1 MTFFIME
8 VVERKILISLY
19 KKSLEA
25 GGTMRNIILASQSPR
40 RRELMEQ
47 AGYTFEIIPSYA
59 DEVIADKEPEIVVQK
74 LSMLKACDVYQG
86 YAEKASQSSDAMWN
100 RALENV
106 LVIGADTVVSIGG
119 RILGK
124 PASIDEAMEMIKG
137 LQGKTHEVYTGVSF
151 VWYAP
156 ALNGKSKAQH
166 THENVFFGSLPIQR
180 TDVFESV
187 CTHSFYECTRVTC
200 YPMTDKEIED
210 YIAKGECMDKA
221 GAYGIQGSFGVY
233 IKDICGDYN
242 NVVGLPIAR
251 LYHELKALGL
261 Q

>member
-1 MTFFIME
+1 M
-8 VVERKILISLY
+8 RK
-19 KKSLEA
+19 
-25 GGTMRNIILASQSPR
+25 IILASQSPR

-47 AGYTFEIIPSYA
+47 AGYAFEIIPSNA

-74 LSMLKACDVYQG
+74 LSMLKAREVYQG
-86 YAEKASQSSDAMWN
+86 YAENMSQCAASTCSN
-100 RALENV
+100 GALEKI

-119 RILGK
+119 NILGK
-124 PASIDEAMEMIKG
+124 PASADEAVAMIKS
-137 LQGKTHEVYTGVSF
+137 LQGNTHEVYTGVSF

-156 ALNGKSKAQH
+156 DLNGKSEAQH
-166 THENVFFGSLPIQR
+166 IHENDIFGSLSIQR
-180 TDVFESV
+180 TDAFENAS
-187 CTHSFYECTRVTC
+187 THSFCECTRVTC

-210 YIAKGECMDKA
+210 YVAKGECMDKA

-251 LYHELKALGL
+251 LYHELKALELKLKL

>member
-1 MTFFIME
+1 
-8 VVERKILISLY
+8 
-19 KKSLEA
+19 
-25 GGTMRNIILASQSPR
+25 MRNIILASQSPR

-74 LSMLKACDVYQG
+74 LSMLKACDVYER
-86 YAEKASQSSDAMWN
+86 YAEKIAQCKDVN
-100 RALENV
+100 CNNALENI
-106 LVIGADTVVSIGG
+106 LVIGADTIVSIGG

-124 PASIDEAMEMIKG
+124 PASTDEAVEMIKS
-137 LQGKTHEVYTGVSF
+137 LQGNTHEVYTGVSF
-151 VWYAP
+151 VWYDPNA
-156 ALNGKSKAQH
+156 
-166 THENVFFGSLPIQR
+166 T
-180 TDVFESV
+180 V
-187 CTHSFYECTRVTC
+187 CTHCFCECTRVTC

-210 YIAKGECMDKA
+210 YVAKGECMDKA

-251 LYHELKALGL
+251 LYHELKALEL
-261 Q
+261 

>member
-1 MTFFIME
+1 M
-8 VVERKILISLY
+8 K
-19 KKSLEA
+19 
-25 GGTMRNIILASQSPR
+25 NIILASQSPR

-47 AGYTFEIIPSYA
+47 AGYAFEIIPSYA
-59 DEVIADKEPEIVVQK
+59 DEIIVDKEPEIVVQK

-86 YAEKASQSSDAMWN
+86 YAEKTSQSSDAMWS

-124 PASIDEAMEMIKG
+124 PASADEAMEMIKG

-151 VWYAP
+151 VWYDM
-156 ALNGKSKAQH
+156 KA
-166 THENVFFGSLPIQR
+166 
-180 TDVFESV
+180 
-187 CTHSFYECTRVTC
+187 HSFYECTRVTC

-210 YIAKGECMDKA
+210 YVAKGECMDKA

>member
-1 MTFFIME
+1 M
-8 VVERKILISLY
+8 RK
-19 KKSLEA
+19 
-25 GGTMRNIILASQSPR
+25 IILASQSPR

-47 AGYTFEIIPSYA
+47 AGYTFEIIPSNA
-59 DEVIADKEPEIVVQK
+59 DEAIADKELETVVQK
-74 LSMLKACDVYQG
+74 LSLLKACDVYQR
-86 YAEKASQSSDAMWN
+86 YAEKISQCAASTGSNS
-100 RALENV
+100 ALENI

-119 RILGK
+119 NILGK
-124 PASIDEAMEMIKG
+124 PASSDEAAAMIKS

-151 VWYAP
+151 VWCAP
-156 ALNGKSKAQH
+156 DVNGKSEAQH
-166 THENVFFGSLPIQR
+166 AHENDIFDSLPVQW
-180 TDVFESV
+180 TEALESA

-210 YIAKGECMDKA
+210 YVARGECMDKA

-251 LYHELKALGL
+251 LYHELKGRKL
-261 Q
+261 QL

>member
-1 MTFFIME
+1 M
-8 VVERKILISLY
+8 RK
-19 KKSLEA
+19 
-25 GGTMRNIILASQSPR
+25 IILASQSPR

-86 YAEKASQSSDAMWN
+86 YAEKISQGSDAVESCG
-100 RALENV
+100 LENI
-106 LVIGADTVVSIGG
+106 LVIGADTVVSIDG

-124 PASIDEAMEMIKG
+124 PASTDEAVKMIKS

-151 VWYAP
+151 VWYDM
-156 ALNGKSKAQH
+156 K
-166 THENVFFGSLPIQR
+166 V
-180 TDVFESV
+180 
-187 CTHSFYECTRVTC
+187 HSFYECTRVTC

-210 YIAKGECMDKA
+210 YVAKGECMDKA

-251 LYHELKALGL
+251 LYHELKALEL

>member
-1 MTFFIME
+1 
-8 VVERKILISLY
+8 
-19 KKSLEA
+19 
-25 GGTMRNIILASQSPR
+25 MRNIILASQSPR

-59 DEVIADKEPEIVVQK
+59 DEAIADKEPEIVVQK

-86 YAEKASQSSDAMWN
+86 YAEKTSQSSDAMWS
-100 RALENV
+100 RTLENV

-124 PASIDEAMEMIKG
+124 PASADEAMEMIKG

-156 ALNGKSKAQH
+156 DLNGKSKAQH
-166 THENVFFGSLPIQR
+166 THENDFFGSLPIQR
-180 TDVFESV
+180 TAVF
-187 CTHSFYECTRVTC
+187 ECTRVTC

-210 YIAKGECMDKA
+210 YVAKGECMDKA
-221 GAYGIQGSFGVY
+221 GAYGIQGCFGVY

>member
-1 MTFFIME
+1 
-8 VVERKILISLY
+8 
-19 KKSLEA
+19 
-25 GGTMRNIILASQSPR
+25 MRNIILASQSPR

-47 AGYTFEIIPSYA
+47 AGYAFEIIPSYA

-74 LSMLKACDVYQG
+74 LSMLKACDVYQR
-86 YAEKASQSSDAMWN
+86 YAEKISQCTDAICN
-100 RALENV
+100 STLENI

-124 PASIDEAMEMIKG
+124 PASTDEAVEMIKS
-137 LQGKTHEVYTGVSF
+137 LQGNTHEVYTGVSF
-151 VWYAP
+151 VWHDPQVAM
-156 ALNGKSKAQH
+156 
-166 THENVFFGSLPIQR
+166 
-180 TDVFESV
+180 
-187 CTHSFYECTRVTC
+187 CTNSFCECTRVTC

-210 YIAKGECMDKA
+210 YVTKGECMDKA

-251 LYHELKALGL
+251 LYHELKALDL